1 MSARIRE
8 TKSASLPHERG
19 PTVTRAVR
27 VAEFCFLDECKTCIS
42 EIRACPC
49 ARKAIRAA
57 RIRHSKRLFGV
68 CVLLHRRLKFAI
80 DGVYP
85 PPPRD
90 LKEPERTAEAT
101 DNRPTGTARQ
111 HLSTSRSTAYSN
123 QIHFI
128 YSLRDIA
135 PSDRDNQAI
144 WICASRRAAGA
155 GRRPARVPCCAAPA
169 RRDAAAYE
177 PLVLSGSCRYTIRQN
192 HSGRTSRALTDNAVQ
207 RVTLHVISRIF
218 RSSSSLD
225 HQHVPVLYMC

>member
-1 MSARIRE
+1 MLSSASWTNARRVSAKFARVRVHEKLYVLRESVIVSVFSGFACCCISFEICDRRRVPPATSKNPSVRRKLLITGQPVPRGSTSLRLVLPRIR
-8 TKSASLPHERG
+8 
-19 PTVTRAVR
+19 
-27 VAEFCFLDECKTCIS
+27 I
-42 EIRACPC
+42 
-49 ARKAIRAA
+49 
-57 RIRHSKRLFGV
+57 
-68 CVLLHRRLKFAI
+68 KFI
-80 DGVYP
+80 LY
-85 PPPRD
+85 
-90 LKEPERTAEAT
+90 TM
-101 DNRPTGTARQ
+101 
-111 HLSTSRSTAYSN
+111 
-123 QIHFI
+123 
-128 YSLRDIA
+128 RDIA